1 MSKAKDSFKIDPT
14 WNKNKLEKIKNEYNI
29 TMNPFTRRISD
40 IVYTLERWSNNS
52 GNKFLYIYKS
62 KIIYSKSQPI
72 THYTYYILDNVGEAR
87 EEYIGSV
94 INNEYIVSN
103 HFIQK
108 HIKYPSGF
116 KL

>member
-62 KIIYSKSQPI
+62 KIIYSKASQLLTI
-72 THYTYYILDNVGEAR
+72 
-87 EEYIGSV
+87 
-94 INNEYIVSN
+94 
-103 HFIQK
+103 
-108 HIKYPSGF
+108 HIIY
-116 KL
+116 

>member
-52 GNKFLYIYKS
+52 EINFYIFINLKS
-62 KIIYSKSQPI
+62 FIVKASQLLTIHIIY
-72 THYTYYILDNVGEAR
+72 
-87 EEYIGSV
+87 
-94 INNEYIVSN
+94 
-103 HFIQK
+103 
-108 HIKYPSGF
+108 
-116 KL
+116 